1 MIQLEDTAKYKV
13 GKVYPCKICGVK
25 FVMMN
30 TCTGSVLPVEINPS
44 PALPFTK
51 GEVAAARQLPGKPEG
66 FGFDGSEVFDPAIH
80 RSHLK
85 YCKEPLLRAE
95 QWKEI
100 VEEMKAEFRK
110 NKLQQIKLF
119 SK

>member
-1 MIQLEDTAKYKV
+1 MIQLDNTDKYKI

-25 FVMMN
+25 FVMMQ
-30 TCTGSVLPVEINPS
+30 TSTGSVLPVELNDQTSNP
-44 PALPFTK
+44 
-51 GEVAAARQLPGKPEG
+51 PEAG
-66 FGFDGSEVFDPAIH
+66 TEVFDPKVH

>member
-1 MIQLEDTAKYKV
+1 MIQLDNTDKYKI

-25 FVMMN
+25 FVMMS
-30 TCTGSVLPVEINPS
+30 TSTGSVLPVEVNPT
-44 PALPFTK
+44 PALPFNK
-51 GEVAAARQLPGKPEG
+51 GEVAKPEG
-66 FGFDGSEVFDPAIH
+66 FGKDEIFNPSVH

-95 QWKEI
+95 QWKDI

-110 NKLQQIKLF
+110 NKLKQIKLF